1 MSILNKFPLLIA
13 PLYLVLPLDV
23 QAATFIWTAT
33 ETVEVINSSSII
45 QLSPNPPV
53 EGSSYTETE
62 TFTNTVISG
71 SSNQVNLSLE
81 YEPDTQE
88 LVEVADKVKTDPE
101 TLSKQITTIFT
112 WSKDDKTWVAN
123 SMTKTTESLNLRTT
137 TSPMWGVQTKAV
149 PESLT
154 LLDLR
159 TTTSPMFAVRSVPEP
174 LTLLGASA
182 AIAFDTALKRHKN
195 RA

>member
-1 MSILNKFPLLIA
+1 M
-13 PLYLVLPLDV
+13 
-23 QAATFIWTAT
+23 
-33 ETVEVINSSSII
+33 
-45 QLSPNPPV
+45 
-53 EGSSYTETE
+53 
-62 TFTNTVISG
+62 
-71 SSNQVNLSLE
+71 NLSLE

-123 SMTKTTESLNLRTT
+123 SMKKTTESLNLRTT
-137 TSPMWGVQTKAV
+137 TSPMWGVRTKAV

-182 AIAFDTALKRHKN
+182 AIAFGTALKRHKN